1 MQITYQWQITYSVP
15 GDPVQV
21 TLASLLEHEQPLH
34 SFTENSELR
43 RLYSVLPSLKKFQ
56 NPSQSDGWFKE

>member
-21 TLASLLEHEQPLH
+21 TLASLLEHEQPLQT
-34 SFTENSELR
+34 FTENSEFS
-43 RLYSVLPSLKKFQ
+43 RLYSVLPLLPEFQ
-56 NPSQSDGWFKE
+56 NPSQSDG